1 MNHFLR
7 LCRRRDTNPGFGLH
21 GAGVIASVLLLGG
34 LLAQAAFAQ
43 ELERAAVTA
52 GGGIASGGRFE
63 AVTAIG
69 QPAVAQTAADGFV
82 LHAGFLFP
90 RPGAAGSLIFRDEFE
105 ALPAPSR
112 AAKPVDLSVFSTEN
126 PDDR

>member
-1 MNHFLR
+1 MKPVHRICL
-7 LCRRRDTNPGFGLH
+7 L
-21 GAGVIASVLLLGG
+21 VASATLLL
-34 LLAQAAFAQ
+34 AATGTAQ
-43 ELERAAVTA
+43 ELERAAISA
-52 GGGIASGGRFE
+52 GGGTASGGRFE
-63 AVTAIG
+63 AVATIG
-69 QPAVAQTAADGFV
+69 QPTASRSTGAGFE